1 MALFHPNIACGSKS
15 WTSHVIVSTKYCL
28 WKQVMNRSWHRF
40 NPNTVVKAI
49 HAPFMAPFQRQIAF
63 ESKP

>member
-1 MALFHPNIACGSKS
+1 MD
-15 WTSHVIVSTKYCL
+15 VSC
-28 WKQVMNRSWHRF
+28 HRF
-40 NPNTVVKAI
+40 NQILPVETSHESIMAPIQSKHRCESNPCTVVKAI